1 MDNIEKL
8 KEKVENDPKSTLFVP
23 LAEEYKKAGQLDEA
37 IEVLKAGIERQ
48 PGYMSARVSLGKVYL
63 EKEMRREAKEE
74 FEKVVKAIPDNLFAL
89 KKLAEIA
96 RATRDREGAVRHYK
110 KLLSLNSMDEE
121 SQEILQLLLSGGGI
135 EEPPKEEPEEAE
147 VLEIPEDEEFEPLG
161 ASLEELERQAP
172 KRAVEQSPSPEE
184 DDFITS
190 LADKDILEEH
200 GHVGFSGERRD
211 AASAASIA
219 GAVEL
224 EAVELEAVELE
235 AVEIEAVELEG
246 EVAGFGEIELS
257 GDADLS
263 PGEGARGF
271 SGDGSTG
278 EGLQDDID
286 AMFGEPEPAFETPAP
301 AAAVEE
307 ATASATAS
315 PPAKSAEAPLA
326 AEEQT
331 APPDLTRADACI
343 AEGDY
348 IGAMDVYRK
357 LLGVNP
363 RDVQVLQKTEELK
376 SLLKLL
382 GKENEVVVVR
392 LQNFLDSIKNTRDEF
407 FGSS

>member
-135 EEPPKEEPEEAE
+135 EEPPKEEPEEAA
-147 VLEIPEDEEFEPLG
+147 VLGIPEDEEFEPLG
-161 ASLEELERQAP
+161 ASLEELEQQAP
-172 KRAVEQSPSPEE
+172 RRAVEQSPPPEE

-211 AASAASIA
+211 AVSAASIA

-235 AVEIEAVELEG
+235 AVEVEG

-257 GDADLS
+257 GSAGLS

-315 PPAKSAEAPLA
+315 PPAENKEAPLA
-326 AEEQT
+326 AEEQA
-331 APPDLTRADACI
+331 APTGLARADACI

-357 LLGVNP
+357 LLGGNP